1 MTLRSVIELLD
12 RSNTVRKA
20 DAHGSRAPG
29 PRSQDP
35 KARILAYGPE
45 LTVFKEWHALDC
57 GEHSN
62 SATIYDPDSPYDII
76 ELNCTADLDAKPI
89 KSVLPNDTRDE
100 RINHPVT
107 NLGDLLH
114 VIEKYPLITNVKYN
128 VNLLALHRIKL
139 PLERLKTMVGMA
151 KLKEAIVDQVL
162 YYVQNLHEI
171 DSNNADFLHTVIS
184 GPPGTGKT
192 EVGKIIGEIFT
203 QLGMLKKGKFR
214 KVSRADLIAGY
225 LGQTGIK
232 TKEVI
237 ESCMGGVLFIDEA
250 YSLGGDKQDSYS
262 KECVDIICE
271 SLSEHKNDLMVI
283 IAGYEE
289 ELNNQFFSM
298 NPGLKSRFSWRFAT
312 EEYSPDELKQIFVRK
327 VRSADWKLADEE
339 SLEKWFA
346 SRGGEFRNF
355 GRDTEILFSKAKICH
370 GRRLF
375 GDSEAERGTLNQTDI
390 EKGYE
395 AMISNMQSRRER
407 SPSQDYMYT

>member
-1 MTLRSVIELLD
+1 MTLRSVVELLD
-12 RSNTVRKA
+12 RRHSSRKT
-20 DAHGSRAPG
+20 DAVK
-29 PRSQDP
+29 SQWVQSPDP
-35 KARILAYGPE
+35 KARILAYGSE

-62 SATIYDPDSPYDII
+62 AATIYDPDSPYDII
-76 ELNCTADLDAKPI
+76 ELNCTADLEVKPI
-89 KSVLPNDTRDE
+89 TSVLPNDTRNE
-100 RINHPVT
+100 RITHPVT
-107 NLGDLLH
+107 NLEDLLR

-128 VNLLALHRIKL
+128 VNLLALHRIKE
-139 PLERLKTMVGMA
+139 PLEKLQAMVGMA
-151 KLKEAIVDQVL
+151 NLKDAIVDQVL

-203 QLGMLKKGKFR
+203 RLGMLNKGKFR

-237 ESCMGGVLFIDEA
+237 ESCLGGVLFIDEA
-250 YSLGGDKQDSYS
+250 YALGGDKQDSYS

-271 SLSEHKNDLMVI
+271 SLSEYKNDLMVI

-312 EEYSPDELKQIFVRK
+312 EEYSPSELKEIFVRK
-327 VRSADWKLADEE
+327 VRSAEWRLDDED
-339 SLEKWFA
+339 SLGRWFA
-346 SRGGEFRNF
+346 GCAGELKNF

-375 GDSEAERGTLNQTDI
+375 GDPEAKRGTLNQSDI

-395 AMISNMQSRRER
+395 AMVSNMQSRRER